1 MSSLS
6 PLADCLVTARKGKRQ
21 AGYQPQL
28 LPVDNAAAY
37 AVQAEVAGALATVP
51 AGWKVGLIPG
61 GGGAFGA
68 PILAC
73 DLMTS
78 GATYGLA
85 PDMGGV
91 KVEAELALRLA
102 RDLPPRAGR
111 PYTRQDILDAVG
123 EVFVGIELVVTR
135 FNNVEDAPFAA
146 KLADNFSNGAYVVGG
161 GTKTF
166 AAIDLSQIRCR
177 LSVDGEIANDRLGGH
192 GDGDPL
198 VPVVAWASAQCDL
211 LGGLKAGQFITT
223 GTLNVPVALNRAAK
237 LEASLERIG
246 AVSLAVIE
254 R

>member
-6 PLADCLVTARKGKRQ
+6 PLAERLVTARKGRRQ
-21 AGYQPQL
+21 AAYAPSL

-37 AVQAEVAGALATVP
+37 AVQAEVAGALGTIP
-51 AGWKVGLIPG
+51 AGWKVGLIP

-91 KVEAELALRLA
+91 KVEAELAVRLA
-102 RDLPPRAGR
+102 RDLPPRPGK
-111 PYTRQDILDAVG
+111 PYTRADILDAVG
-123 EVFVGIELVVTR
+123 EVFVGIELVATR

-146 KLADNFSNGAYVVGG
+146 KLADNFNNGAYVVGG

-166 AAIDLSQIRCR
+166 KAIDLSQIRCR
-177 LSVDGEIANDRLGGH
+177 LSVDGEITNDRLGGH
-192 GDGDPL
+192 GDSDPL

-223 GTLNVPVALNRAAK
+223 GTLNVPVALDRAAR
-237 LEASLERIG
+237 LEASLEG
-246 AVSLAVIE
+246 VGTVSVAVVM
-254 R
+254 RG

>member
-6 PLADCLVTARKGKRQ
+6 PLADCLVAARKGRRQ
-21 AGYQPQL
+21 AGYEPSL

-37 AVQAEVAGALATVP
+37 AIQAEVAGALGTIP

-61 GGGAFGA
+61 GGAFGA
-68 PILAC
+68 PILAS

-78 GATYGLA
+78 GATYGLS

-91 KVEAELALRLA
+91 KVEAELAVRLA
-102 RDLPPRAGR
+102 RDLPPRAGK
-111 PYTRQDILDAVG
+111 PYTRQDVLDAIG
-123 EVFVGIELVVTR
+123 EVFVGIELVATR
-135 FNNVEDAPFAA
+135 FNNVDDAPFAA
-146 KLADNFSNGAYVVGG
+146 RLADNFNNGAYVVGG
-161 GTKTF
+161 GTKAF

-177 LSVDGEIANDRLGGH
+177 LSVDGEITNDRLGGH
-192 GDGDPL
+192 SEGDPL

-237 LEASLERIG
+237 LEASLEGLG
-246 AVSLAVIE
+246 AVSLSIVL